1 MGPHKPLP
9 SLEMHVSKAQ
19 PFSSSS
25 PPTNNQMVPS
35 TLSPYPAGMKGNH
48 VAEFSSLAMEL
59 LSKSHSG
66 SSARVLSVFTERKKH
81 RDLLLAVSKYCF
93 PKPSGQAYTT
103 RSSSQGLGEITSVCR
118 IYEKERQCLSLPN
131 SGILECEE
139 HFLPTDVLMPGL
151 GTYSNFPLHHA
162 GPAPP
167 VSCRS
172 FLPVHCHICPPSLDP
187 SKIPEGKA
195 MCSLRQVQCLEQ
207 LGLSFRD

>member
-1 MGPHKPLP
+1 M
-9 SLEMHVSKAQ
+9 
-19 PFSSSS
+19 
-25 PPTNNQMVPS
+25 
-35 TLSPYPAGMKGNH
+35 
-48 VAEFSSLAMEL
+48 
-59 LSKSHSG
+59 
-66 SSARVLSVFTERKKH
+66 
-81 RDLLLAVSKYCF
+81 SKYCF

-118 IYEKERQCLSLPN
+118 IYEKERRCLSLPN

-195 MCSLRQVQCLEQ
+195 MCSLRFSAWNSW
-207 LGLSFRD
+207 GLASGTEPCRPTEPRRTSTPRHQMLFLFLLCTLSADSYSHLHLSPPPVLPGGL